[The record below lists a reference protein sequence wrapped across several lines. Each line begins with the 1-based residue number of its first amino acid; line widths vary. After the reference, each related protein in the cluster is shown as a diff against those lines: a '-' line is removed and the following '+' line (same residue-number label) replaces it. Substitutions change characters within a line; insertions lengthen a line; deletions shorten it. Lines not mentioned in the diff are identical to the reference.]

1 MPAFNNRKGR
11 QMTINELI
19 EKLVG
24 KPFEIECSEIQVH
37 GMLDHH
43 PPIFRGP
50 GVIRSEAEGR
60 ITFRMHN
67 QIEATPEALSSLRW
81 FKKAGGGLEPT
92 SHVRI
97 FAEDYDGIS
106 WTGAW
111 SIPQTHRSSGSQ
123 SVIAGSFNQLSTR
136 IPKSDEDTKI

>member
-1 MPAFNNRKGR
+1 MASLPVTVPMPAFNNRKGR

-81 FKKAGGGLEPT
+81 FKKEGGGLEPRNLMDWCLVNPANPSLERFT
-92 SHVRI
+92 ISHRW
-97 FAEDYDGIS
+97 E
-106 WTGAW
+106 
-111 SIPQTHRSSGSQ
+111 
-123 SVIAGSFNQLSTR
+123 L
-136 IPKSDEDTKI
+136 